1 MCNQNMNLTQLANQ
15 RVDELLANQ
24 NIDDL
29 SQEDFRNLGSDIIDF
44 VNNQIAERFPHTDG
58 SDSGIRAT
66 EESRVNV
73 TVARHMNNLSSN
85 FNITFDGNLFTFI
98 RSRI

>member
-15 RVDELLANQ
+15 KVDELLANQ

-73 TVARHMNNLSSN
+73 AVARHMNNLSSN